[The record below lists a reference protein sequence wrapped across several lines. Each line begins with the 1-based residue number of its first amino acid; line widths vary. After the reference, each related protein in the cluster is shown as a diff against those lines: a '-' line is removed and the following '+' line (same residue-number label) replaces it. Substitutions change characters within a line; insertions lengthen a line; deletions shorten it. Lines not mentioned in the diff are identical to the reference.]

1 MATTYTWKIDM
12 MHTASKAGLTNAV
25 TVIHWSKTGTNEN
38 GIAGRYP
45 GVTRFNVSTID
56 SGGFTPLNQLTEAQV
71 IEWVKSDLSEEQKTF
86 IDVQILSSINHQLT
100 PPDTGCVTL
109 DKMPWLPPAE

>member
-1 MATTYTWKIDM
+1 MATTYTWNIDM
-12 MHTASKAGLTNAV
+12 MHTASKAGLADAV

-45 GVTRFNVSTID
+45 GVTRYNVSAID
-56 SGGFTPLNQLTEAQV
+56 SSGFTPLNQLTEEQV

-86 IDVQILSSINHQLT
+86 IDVQILSSIQHQLAEVS
-100 PPDTGCVTL
+100 TGCVTS
-109 DKMPWLPPAE
+109 DKMPWTSTT